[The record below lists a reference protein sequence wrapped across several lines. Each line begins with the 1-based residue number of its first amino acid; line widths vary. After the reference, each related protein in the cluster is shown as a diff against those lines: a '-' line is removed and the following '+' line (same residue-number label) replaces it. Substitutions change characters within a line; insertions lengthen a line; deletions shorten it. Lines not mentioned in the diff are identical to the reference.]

1 MYNKPYA
8 AVLDL
13 RMGTSSITAITPEHL
28 YEYITQK
35 DQKTTTSTLGFR
47 VTAYI
52 LKDSQGNVTEKVVK
66 PHGKVLAPHIPS
78 ILKKVLSC
86 GTKNNDINQD
96 GTID

>member
-52 LKDSQGNVTEKVVK
+52 LKDS
-66 PHGKVLAPHIPS
+66 
-78 ILKKVLSC
+78 
-86 GTKNNDINQD
+86 
-96 GTID
+96 